1 MPCPLP
7 PHFVNVTGNISLGES
22 IKEETHLQGET
33 DAVAFCTPRYFTLNI
48 QTAYTIPIMAFAF
61 VCHPEVLPIYTEL
74 KDPSKTKMQRISNL
88 SIAVMYVMYF
98 LAALFGYLTFYG
110 MAGQRQRPGWGAG
123 GWPVAMAP
131 RML

>member
-1 MPCPLP
+1 MLTDGEGVVPETQAREDLRVLSSPAP
-7 PHFVNVTGNISLGES
+7 VPASVPHS
-22 IKEETHLQGET
+22 
-33 DAVAFCTPRYFTLNI
+33 
-48 QTAYTIPIMAFAF
+48 
-61 VCHPEVLPIYTEL
+61 
-74 KDPSKTKMQRISNL
+74 PSKTKMQRISNL

-123 GWPVAMAP
+123 GWPGAMAP